1 MGRHSSKRRPRR
13 GLFALGAVAGA
24 VAGLSTSQGT
34 ANAAEKSG
42 VVDWTPLI
50 NCESGGRLRVTN
62 PDSSASGLFQI
73 IDSTWSSN
81 GGREFAKRAKDATE
95 EQQFI
100 IANRLFERRGLQPW
114 DASKH
119 CWKGRVKVQPGSV
132 KQTGLHRKPDDVPKA
147 EPKRQDPPAEK
158 PGGKHRRTDHIVKVG
173 DTLSDIAAANDCTWQ
188 EIFEANRHVVKNP
201 NLINP
206 GLRLTIPV

>member
-1 MGRHSSKRRPRR
+1 MGRHRKRRTRR
-13 GLFALGAVAGA
+13 GLWTFGAVAGA
-24 VAGLSTSQGT
+24 VAGLTAQGT
-34 ANAAEKSG
+34 AHASEKQG
-42 VVDWTPLI
+42 VVDWTALL
-50 NCESGGRLRVTN
+50 NCESSGDAKATN

-73 IDSTWSSN
+73 LDSTWASN

-119 CWKGRVKVQPGSV
+119 CWKGRVKVVDGPA
-132 KQTGLHRKPDDVPKA
+132 KQTGRHRAPEGTPAPSKQEPSKPQAP
-147 EPKRQDPPAEK
+147 
-158 PGGKHRRTDHIVKVG
+158 GKHRAHVVEDG
-173 DTLSDIAAANDCTWQ
+173 DTLSSIAAENNIDRHALWN
-188 EIFEANRHVVKNP
+188 ANRGAIGNP
-201 NLINP
+201 NMIHP